1 MNLHN
6 LLTVES
12 LFSNLIVFIVAVLLT
27 NWWHKRNK
35 KVSKPVN
42 EASQPIR
49 NETPIHILRTYRE
62 DTKRFGFAYLEKHTP
77 AIIQALQKQS
87 QYPSAE
93 GISQEELEAVIA
105 TLKGYLNEMNQ
116 IEADENEQ
124 EKYKIMVL
132 NYVNKTLIRWRQL
145 SQEVT

>member
-12 LFSNLIVFIVAVLLT
+12 LSSNLIVFIVAVLLT

-77 AIIQALQKQS
+77 AIIEKLMQTKTK
-87 QYPSAE
+87 PSVE
-93 GISQEELEAVIA
+93 IDEAAIDEVIA
-105 TLKGYLNEMNQ
+105 QLREFQQQFKKVGTES
-116 IEADENEQ
+116 NEQ

-132 NYVNKTLIRWRQL
+132 NYVNKTLIRWKQL
-145 SQEVT
+145 SEDSYK